1 MKNDYSFYACIRLS
15 VRDIPPDHRFIRID
29 LADNCQVS
37 RVEIA
42 FDERKER

>member
-15 VRDIPPDHRFIRID
+15 SRDIPRDHRFVRID

-37 RVEIA
+37 RVEIT
-42 FDERKER
+42 FDERKE